1 MYTWLKSKTDNVTE
15 ILADNKKL
23 VSFTSL
29 TPLPHYFE
37 ASPAFGKCY
46 EIIDGCIF
54 FLVSCGIVVF
64 LLGG

>member
-29 TPLPHYFE
+29 TPSPPS
-37 ASPAFGKCY
+37 ASPASKRKPLL
-46 EIIDGCIF
+46 IIAL
-54 FLVSCGIVVF
+54 FLF
-64 LLGG
+64 